1 VRPGFAWRTNLGPE
15 RRHPQTLGTN
25 EESEDSTR
33 RGRRWKVPE
42 KNCDLVNQRWRQGSR
57 SNPMPSARGRQGS
70 RTLRLQRFR
79 AARAA
84 WALSPSLDRHCMQAP
99 RPKTA
104 HNGRHTNSRVLP
116 ESNRSTTDCHFHC
129 WRLSVVGGKEALR
142 GLVVGLYTALHS
154 TQDAVCPRMAGWVFG
169 GSTGEPAWC
178 FFWAASVSGS
188 HSDLE
193 WFSSCTCRH

>member
-1 VRPGFAWRTNLGPE
+1 LRGGRTWDRNGGTRKLWEPTRKVKTRLEGGDVGKCLRKTVTWSTKDGAKGQDPIQCHQPEDDRGAEPCAFRDSELPAQLGPSVPHWTAVAC
-15 RRHPQTLGTN
+15 RRRVQKQSIT
-25 EESEDSTR
+25 
-33 RGRRWKVPE
+33 
-42 KNCDLVNQRWRQGSR
+42 
-57 SNPMPSARGRQGS
+57 
-70 RTLRLQRFR
+70 
-79 AARAA
+79 
-84 WALSPSLDRHCMQAP
+84 
-99 RPKTA
+99 
-104 HNGRHTNSRVLP
+104 NGRDTNSRVLP

-188 HSDLE
+188 HSDSGGLE